1 MFGLMELG
9 ILPTIVLQIEE
20 QWHTYGGVRIQVIAT
35 PPFSAEKGVVAIRVV
50 VTQYTHFQLPIA
62 SVQ

>member
-20 QWHTYGGVRIQVIAT
+20 QWHTYGGVSISVLDKSNRDPT
-35 PPFSAEKGVVAIRVV
+35 FFS
-50 VTQYTHFQLPIA
+50 
-62 SVQ
+62 